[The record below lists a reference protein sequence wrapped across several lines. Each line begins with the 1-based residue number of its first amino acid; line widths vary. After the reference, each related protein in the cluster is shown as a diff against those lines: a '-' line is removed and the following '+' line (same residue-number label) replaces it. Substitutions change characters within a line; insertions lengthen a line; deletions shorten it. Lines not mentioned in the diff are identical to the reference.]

1 MLRAVI
7 VDDERLAIRAVV
19 RLLAA
24 HPEVTVAGTA
34 ETLDEAVAVIAAQ
47 RPDVVFLDVDLG
59 GGDGFDV
66 IARLS
71 PVPRIVFVTA
81 HPQFAVEAFAV
92 AAVDYLLKPIEPARM
107 AEALARLA
115 RLSQTAREG
124 NAPPIEL
131 RTPRRT
137 VFADPAAIVALLA
150 EGDFTR
156 VVLAGQPGLLIL
168 RTLGQFEALLPAA
181 SFLRVSR
188 SAILNL
194 DRVRRLETRDRNG
207 AEVVLEGLED
217 SLPLGR
223 GATARLRAALAA
235 RAGA

>member
-7 VDDERLAIRAVV
+7 VDDEPLAIRAVA

-34 ETLDEAVAVIAAQ
+34 ETLDEAVAVIAAA

-66 IARLS
+66 IARLA

-115 RLSQTAREG
+115 RLPPAEPAR
-124 NAPPIEL
+124 PIEL

-156 VVLAGQPGLLIL
+156 VILADQPALMIL
-168 RTLGQFEALLPAA
+168 RTLGQFEALLPSAG
-181 SFLRVSR
+181 FLRVSR
-188 SAILNL
+188 SVMVNL
-194 DRVRRLETRDRNG
+194 DRVRRLDTRDRNG
-207 AEVVLEGLED
+207 AEVILDGLAE

-235 RAGA
+235 RAAG

>member
-1 MLRAVI
+1 MI
-7 VDDERLAIRAVV
+7 VDDEPLAIRAVR

-24 HPEVTVAGTA
+24 HPEVEVVATA
-34 ETLDEAVAVIAAQ
+34 ETLDGAVAAIAAG

-59 GGDGFDV
+59 TGNGFDV

-107 AEALARLA
+107 AEALARIARLA
-115 RLSQTAREG
+115 RPARETA
-124 NAPPIEL
+124 APPIEL

-137 VFADPAAIVALLA
+137 VFADPAAILALLA

-156 VVLAGQPGLLIL
+156 VLLAGQPALLIL
-168 RTLGQFEALLPAA
+168 RTLGQFEAMLPAA
-181 SFLRVSR
+181 GFLRVSR
-188 SAILNL
+188 SVILNL
-194 DRVRRLETRDRNG
+194 DRVRRLESRGRNG
-207 AEVVLEGLED
+207 AEAMLDGLAEPV
-217 SLPLGR
+217 SLGR